1 MAKRNKDHDIFV
13 RGILSFTA
21 LVEKLLRFMIPEDLK
36 YYIDFST
43 LKMMPDSH
51 ITEKLRISYS
61 DTIYEASLNLNA
73 LAEEVRND
81 PNLPE
86 FRFCFLKEFKSSKPK
101 EPIDFQ
107 IEDYSLSIKRHD
119 LKNNRQPSIVIP
131 ILIYHGAEAWES
143 KRLYD
148 TFERYLPA
156 KILEYIAYPK
166 YLILDLQAM
175 PDDAIKEAIGLGE
188 LRAAFLALKHA
199 QDKKFFKHNLAEI
212 LSFVELSSPSV
223 LFQTY
228 LKMLME
234 YSQRRSGLDD
244 DTFNKVIEQLNPDLE
259 MASKTIFDRAEER
272 AFARGE
278 AQGEAKADQKVQ
290 EADQKVQEIAQKA
303 QEAEQKAQEADQ
315 EAKRKIRK
323 AIINLI
329 QKTNMTDAQ
338 IAEIQEVELLF
349 VQTIREE
356 LKGKK
361 N

>member
-1 MAKRNKDHDIFV
+1 M
-13 RGILSFTA
+13 
-21 LVEKLLRFMIPEDLK
+21 
-36 YYIDFST
+36 
-43 LKMMPDSH
+43 
-51 ITEKLRISYS
+51 
-61 DTIYEASLNLNA
+61 
-73 LAEEVRND
+73 
-81 PNLPE
+81 
-86 FRFCFLKEFKSSKPK
+86 
-101 EPIDFQ
+101 
-107 IEDYSLSIKRHD
+107 SIKRHD

-148 TFERYLPA
+148 TFSKYLPA

-175 PDDAIKEAIGLGE
+175 PNEAIKEAIGLGE

-212 LSFVELSSPSV
+212 LNFVEISSPSE

-244 DTFNKVIEQLNPDLE
+244 EQFNEVFEQLNPDLE

-278 AQGEAKADQKVQ
+278 AKADQKMQ

-303 QEAEQKAQEADQ
+303 EQ
-315 EAKRKIRK
+315 KIRK
-323 AIINLI
+323 VIVNLI

-349 VQTIREE
+349 VQSIREE
-356 LKGKK
+356 LKGNK